1 MQLSELTGYDLG
13 ERMLSYEPRDAILYA
28 LAVGARAEEL
38 DLVYERDLRVLPTFA
53 CGLGLWAVEKAGD
66 LGAYD
71 RKRSLHVAQGL
82 LMRGALP
89 PAGRIASRG
98 RVAAV
103 WDKGKATIVEVEVSS
118 DLFVLTYSIFLPGV
132 GNWGGSPGPETAK
145 LPGAQRGHAI
155 ACATSRELA
164 ALYRLTGDL
173 HPIHIDPEVA
183 GANGFERPILH
194 GLCTLGMAARALAGA
209 AGAHPVELKSL
220 SARLSAP
227 VFPGDTIEVYGSR
240 LDGGALAFEAVVG
253 GKVVLKD
260 GHASYGSKLSN

>member
-1 MQLSELTGYDLG
+1 MQLSNLIGYDLG
-13 ERMLSYEPRDAILYA
+13 ERLLSYEPRDAILYA

-38 DLVYERDLRVLPTFA
+38 GLVYERDLRVLPTLT

-71 RKRSLHVAQGL
+71 RKRSLHAAQGL
-82 LMRGALP
+82 VMRGVLP

-103 WDKGKATIVEVEVSS
+103 WDKGKATIVEIEVSS
-118 DLFVLTYSIFLPGV
+118 DLFVLTYTIFLPGV
-132 GNWGGSPGPETAK
+132 GNWGGSPGPEAPK
-145 LPGAQRGHAI
+145 LPAAERRHSVG
-155 ACATSRELA
+155 CATSRELA

-183 GANGFERPILH
+183 CANGFERPILH
-194 GLCTLGMAARALAGA
+194 GLCTLGIAARALAGA
-209 AGAHPVELKSL
+209 AGEHPAELKTL

-240 LDGGALAFEAVVG
+240 LHGGAQAFEAAVG

-260 GHASYGSKLSN
+260 GRALYGS